1 MWMCVVAF
9 YLWLFSGSWQFVLFL
24 EARPPTR
31 FLPNRWGPKTWFST
45 SVWVWF
51 LFYFSTTFLLG
62 NWYRLTAVVELFFFL
77 LFPSRTKIEHLKL
90 LHCLYWFFFSVIRVF
105 FLPCHKYII
114 VKKLETLFPLT
125 YMYDHKVAY

>member
-9 YLWLFSGSWQFVLFL
+9 YLWLSSGSWQFVLFL

-62 NWYRLTAVVELFFFL
+62 NWYRSTAVVELFFFAFSFSNKDWTFKTTT
-77 LFPSRTKIEHLKL
+77 LFVL
-90 LHCLYWFFFSVIRVF
+90 FFFLSNTCV